1 MQGSQNPG
9 WVGYLNA
16 QLVQLPQSPPWTPL
30 RWLAQTEPRNAYV
43 LVIDGKSAHGGQRE
57 DANGCSVSCYVVNY
71 EKRKSG
77 LFSQGDH
84 KTCR

>member
-1 MQGSQNPG
+1 M
-9 WVGYLNA
+9 
-16 QLVQLPQSPPWTPL
+16 
-30 RWLAQTEPRNAYV
+30 

-57 DANGCSVSCYVVNY
+57 DANGCSVGCYVVNY
-71 EKRKSG
+71 EKSKSG